1 MKKIITPLFLL
12 FLNQIAFAQAK
23 IITVSTTDV
32 VGGTATNYVAGG
44 NTYNWATSPNNVQK
58 RVTSFSTAAGNFGYA
73 SALAGVVKLKRSTGG
88 PTGDFSLVWSE
99 ASVTASPYN
108 MQAAMPVNM
117 ESYFSANIFNK
128 GTDNLFDNSN
138 TNSNNIERLDWILSA
153 GYSTANV
160 TKTGFAVFERGA
172 DDVHDPFDIAAVTG
186 LDVSGNPNAYGPVL
200 RILSTNYGN
209 ITNSSVSFRIL
220 KGASGTNLLD
230 ATTNTQNRGGVFLS
244 LSDLGITAG
253 ATVYGYSLLAA
264 DFPSG
269 ATSADIVN
277 TSNTTNFPVNTGN
290 TGNPGGIDLIATTG
304 IFADVTVLPISIE
317 SFTAKQ
323 ENYNKLYWKITDTEN
338 EINNFTILKSTNAVD
353 FFEIGNVKSINN
365 IDNYNFTDYNSAK
378 NYTNCYYKLV
388 IKKKN
393 GQSVFSSIVKING
406 IKNTAATIFPNPVLT
421 DAVINCNVLIDG
433 YINMLIINTK
443 GEEIISQKTKVQKGS
458 NNIQLKKVEALK
470 PGAYIVKIILPDEQ
484 AQSIPFIKK

>member
-23 IITVSTTDV
+23 ITTVSTTDV
-32 VGGTATNYVAGG
+32 AGGTATNYVVGG

-58 RVTSFSTAAGNFGYA
+58 RVTGFSTAAGSFGYA

-88 PTGDFSLVWSE
+88 TTTGDFSLVWSE
-99 ASVTASPYN
+99 ASVTASPFN
-108 MQAAMPVNM
+108 IQAAMPANM

-128 GTDNLFDNSN
+128 GTDNLFDNAN
-138 TNSNNIERLDWILSA
+138 ANSNNIERLDWILSS

-160 TKTGFAVFERGA
+160 TKAGFAVFERGVDGA
-172 DDVHDPFDIAAVTG
+172 HDPFDIAAITG

-209 ITNSSVSFRIL
+209 ITNSTVSYRIL

-230 ATTNTQNRGGVFLS
+230 AGTNTQNRGGVFLS

-277 TSNTTNFPVNTGN
+277 TSNTTNFPVNTG
-290 TGNPGGIDLIATTG
+290 TPGGIDLIATTG

-317 SFTAKQ
+317 SFTAKK
-323 ENYNKLYWKITDTEN
+323 ENYNKLYWKITDPEN

-365 IDNYNFTDYNSAK
+365 IDNYNFTDYNSVK

-406 IKNTAATIFPNPVLT
+406 IKNTAATILPNPVLT
-421 DAVINCNVLIDG
+421 EAVINCNVLKDG

-443 GEEIISQKTKVQKGS
+443 GEEILSQKTKVQKGL

-470 PGAYIVKIILPDEQ
+470 PGAYIVKILLPDEQ
-484 AQSIPFIKK
+484 VQSIPFIKK